1 MFAEG
6 LRTVFLTL
14 AVNSRGGVPM
24 NRDLPCDEGQ
34 IEAQQDT
41 FPDKTIR
48 APTPPKGNAN
58 SANQELLRSPKTQGH
73 TLE

>member
-1 MFAEG
+1 
-6 LRTVFLTL
+6 
-14 AVNSRGGVPM
+14 M